1 MSCLMGKKTRFLII
15 TILTFFSPVCALSA
29 FGQGNSDVVSFN
41 QVDIRPKFD
50 GKEANEFAKWLT
62 KNIIYPPIAM
72 ENGVQG
78 RVMIQFIVNIDGSVS
93 DVKVVKSVDRSLDQE
108 AVRVVSKSPKWTPGK
123 MNDGSAVRVLYT
135 YPVVFS
141 LK

>member
-1 MSCLMGKKTRFLII
+1 MGKKALLSIIFILAFL
-15 TILTFFSPVCALSA
+15 SPVFAQNPS
-29 FGQGNSDVVSFN
+29 GHGNSDAVSFN

-50 GKEANEFAKWLT
+50 GKEANEFAKWIT
-62 KNIIYPPIAM
+62 KNVIYPPIAM

-78 RVMIQFIVNIDGSVS
+78 RVMIQFIVNTDGSVS
-93 DVKVVKSVDRSLDQE
+93 DVKVVKSIDRSLDQE
-108 AVRVVSKSPKWTPGK
+108 AVRIVSKSPKWTPGK
-123 MNDGSAVRVLYT
+123 MNDGTVVRVIYT

>member
-1 MSCLMGKKTRFLII
+1 MGKKTRFLII

-78 RVMIQFIVNIDGSVS
+78 RVMIQFIVNTDGSVS
-93 DVKVVKSVDRSLDQE
+93 DVKVVKSIDRSLDQE
-108 AVRVVSKSPKWTPGK
+108 AIRVVSKSPKWTPGQ
-123 MNDGSAVRVLYT
+123 MEDGSPVRVLYT